1 MNKLRMFFIF
11 TIISLILL
19 TGQRDSA
26 VAIYNGTLSNGEY
39 PWMVLLKGEHNIL
52 PDPYCG
58 GVLIHPEW
66 VLTTHHCW
74 KGINSLGIPQGLYQ
88 SNVTVIAYIGGK
100 RFNTGN
106 EVLEVIGSPITYS
119 SSEFY
124 SPDDWP
130 QEDFALWRLSKPSIH
145 KPIAIGNMLEVE
157 QFISNNATFTTM
169 GYGETFSGQGSHS
182 DSLYKFS
189 FNNLETHGSVPNMFF
204 TADVGSNNEST
215 CGGDSGGPLVYSLS
229 GQEFLAGLVHAG
241 NGECGS
247 VELMFFQNV
256 PNYKSWI
263 YRTIDPSSYSD
274 CIDNSSINH
283 SNELLRLFDQTHC
296 TGNIWSTN
304 QVSQQISIGN
314 FAPYSM
320 DIQPGYSVIVYNPQ
334 SPPTMS
340 ACYSGDLWDMRKDY
354 YPGTSHSIANYIGSI
369 KLISGSCASNTPDA
383 PPSPDTSPLPPGPQE
398 GNGGGVRLFEFPN
411 YEGKLLYTFN
421 VGFSNEP
428 NAEGYSMQV
437 PSGWSV
443 ITYRDDNMQGMSECW
458 NADVPNFQ
466 DHDDWQTKIQSLQIF
481 NQDMCPTDPPNP
493 TQPPNIQFFSGTGYQ
508 GSGPSYNLGFH
519 DHQYFY
525 AGSLSLKTGSSV
537 VLYRIDK
544 RQSVNQAFCFNR
556 SVPNLEQAG
565 WPYQIVGL
573 EVFNF
578 DLCQDPLIETHDYI
592 VYQDEGVQFANCG
605 GHGPTSAADLTN
617 WCGGNW
623 NDQISSL
630 RIKAGWSIK
639 VWEHVNYQGGDQ
651 CFSTSM
657 TTFRNDALSN
667 GVSISV
673 GEGDSV
679 ISSFAVF
686 DNEYCDGSPDMP
698 ASAWGYS
705 SGDGNLAQGQFVM
718 SEEEN
723 NSQSITV
730 EWDQSSDSTTQG
742 YHIYEHVDDDF
753 YALVATI
760 NSRYTTSW
768 TFNDLPCGTDYHY
781 LVKAF
786 NNWGDSATPNLVAVS
801 TPSCYV
807 EPVWGGAFY
816 LPLIIQLGG
825 TPPQEG
831 PTPNAPSGLHVTT
844 LGQNSI
850 TVAWDD
856 NSTIEDNYE
865 VWYQADGGQW
875 FNPTVASN
883 TESYTVSGLECET
896 QYHFVVRAINWDNGN
911 LYYSESNFVSANTDT
926 CGPVEGPTPNAP
938 TDLHKT
944 SSTTTSISVMW
955 NDNSNIEQEYRLGYK
970 ATTSADTFFA
980 YLPANTETYTVTG
993 LDCNLQYEIWVT
1005 ALNTPYYAH
1014 SNNIYVYPS
1023 SCQ

>member
-1 MNKLRMFFIF
+1 MLVLNPTQK
-11 TIISLILL
+11 IS
-19 TGQRDSA
+19 
-26 VAIYNGTLSNGEY
+26 AIHNGTNANGKY
-39 PWMVLLKGEHNIL
+39 PWMVELTATNESYTNDKF
-52 PDPYCG
+52 CG
-58 GVLIHPEW
+58 GVLIHPDW
-66 VLTTHHCW
+66 ILTAHHCW
-74 KGINSLGIPQGLYQ
+74 RSTSGGAFYTYGSDAVYTAI
-88 SNVTVIAYIGGK
+88 IGGDHIW
-100 RFNTGN
+100 NGN
-106 EVLEVIGSPITYS
+106 VERIQLNGEPITFSGGDLNPGETDLALWKLSRPS
-119 SSEFY
+119 SRPPIQIGT
-124 SPDDWP
+124 PDDISTYI
-130 QEDFALWRLSKPSIH
+130 DNH
-145 KPIAIGNMLEVE
+145 E
-157 QFISNNATFTTM
+157 QFVAM
-169 GYGETFSGQGSHS
+169 GYGNIGLIQTSNDLLEI
-182 DSLYKFS
+182 S
-189 FNNLETHGSVPNMFF
+189 FNNLTQSENQDKFVAAVISGR
-204 TADVGSNNEST
+204 ST
-215 CGGDSGGPLVYSLS
+215 CPGDSGGPLVYVKN
-229 GQEFLAGLVHAG
+229 GQTILGAIISTGSTPF
-241 NGECGS
+241 CGY
-247 VELMFFQNV
+247 VETMGFQNV

-263 YRTIDPSSYSD
+263 YRTIDPSSYSN
-274 CIDNSSINH
+274 CIDNSSVNH
-283 SNELLRLFDQTHC
+283 SSELLRLFDQTHC
-296 TGNIWSTN
+296 NGNIWLTN
-304 QVSQQISIGN
+304 QVGQEINIGN
-314 FAPYSM
+314 FTPYSL
-320 DIQPGYSVIVYNPQ
+320 DIQPGYSVIIYNPQ

-340 ACYSGDLWDMRKDY
+340 ACYSGDLWDMNKDF
-354 YPGTSHSIANYIGSI
+354 YPGTHFSIANFVGSVKI
-369 KLISGSCASNTPDA
+369 IAGSCPTNSPDT
-383 PPSPDTSPLPPGPQE
+383 PPSPDTQPLPPGPQT
-398 GNGGGVRLFEFPN
+398 GSGGAVKLFQYPN
-411 YEGKLLYTFN
+411 YEGAMLYTFD
-421 VGFSNEP
+421 VGLDNEP
-428 NAEGYSMQV
+428 NAEGYSMQI
-437 PSGWSV
+437 PNGWSV

-458 NADVPNFQ
+458 NSNVPNLQ
-466 DHDDWQTKIQSLQIF
+466 DHNDWQTKIQSVF
-481 NQDMCPTDPPNP
+481 VYNRDVCPTDPPNP
-493 TQPPNIQFFSGTGYQ
+493 TQPPNVQFFSGTGYQ
-508 GSGPSYNLGFH
+508 GSGPSYYTGFH

-556 SVPNLEQAG
+556 SVPNLNAAG

-592 VYQDEGVQFANCG
+592 VYQDEGVQFSNCG

-617 WCGGNW
+617 WCGTNW

-639 VWEHVNYQGGDQ
+639 VWEHANYQGGDK

-657 TTFRNDALSN
+657 TTFRNDALNN

-686 DNEYCDGSPDMP
+686 DNEYCDGSPEMP
-698 ASAWGYS
+698 QSAWGYS
-705 SGDGNLAQGQFVM
+705 NNNGNLALGQFVM
-718 SEEEN
+718 SAEEN
-723 NSQSITV
+723 DNQSITV
-730 EWDQSSDSTTQG
+730 EWEQSTDSSTQG

-807 EPVWGGAFY
+807 EPVWDGAIY
-816 LPLIIQLGG
+816 LPLVVKPGG
-825 TPPQEG
+825 SPPPQEG

-844 LGQNSI
+844 VGQNSI

-856 NSTIEDNYE
+856 NSTIEDNFE
-865 VWYQADGGQW
+865 VWYQADGGEW
-875 FNPTVASN
+875 FNPTVAAN

-896 QYHFVVRAINWDNGN
+896 QYNFVVRVINWDNGN
-911 LYYSESNFVSANTDT
+911 LYYSESNFISANTNACD
-926 CGPVEGPTPNAP
+926 PVEGPTPNAP

-944 SSTTTSISVMW
+944 SSTTTSISVVW
-955 NDNSNIEQEYRLGYK
+955 NDNSNIELEYRLGYK
-970 ATTSADTFFA
+970 ATTSADTFFV

-993 LDCNLQYEIWVT
+993 LDCSLQYEIWVT